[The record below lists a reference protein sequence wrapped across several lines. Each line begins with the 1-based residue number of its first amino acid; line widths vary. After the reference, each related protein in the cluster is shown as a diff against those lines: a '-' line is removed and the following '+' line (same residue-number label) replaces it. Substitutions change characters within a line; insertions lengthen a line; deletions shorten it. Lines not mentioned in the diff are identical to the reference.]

1 MVMSIW
7 ENDHPT
13 PKCIR
18 RILNIGQRRL
28 GQLDAR
34 FGVQCNK
41 QPSLTGGWDPWCQS
55 ARCPSASPQLVFPAH
70 EVRVAIGII
79 FYLV

>member
-18 RILNIGQRRL
+18 QILNIGQRRL

-41 QPSLTGGWDPWCQS
+41 QPSLTGG
-55 ARCPSASPQLVFPAH
+55 
-70 EVRVAIGII
+70 
-79 FYLV
+79 